1 MKYHCFLKGPSITII
16 EKIAFF
22 SLFQLSA
29 SVAASFFFA
38 RQMAFCTVPFVMWSI
53 LMAAFMPTE
62 TLEQVAPDGFW
73 GLRQRPRLVIIRA
86 DFGLPCPTASSFFRI
101 DPLK

>member
-1 MKYHCFLKGPSITII
+1 M
-16 EKIAFF
+16 
-22 SLFQLSA
+22 
-29 SVAASFFFA
+29 AASFFFA

-73 GLRQRPRLVIIRA
+73 GLGQRPRLVIIRA
-86 DFGLPCPTASSFFRI
+86 AFGLPCPTASSFFRI

>member
-1 MKYHCFLKGPSITII
+1 
-16 EKIAFF
+16 
-22 SLFQLSA
+22 
-29 SVAASFFFA
+29 
-38 RQMAFCTVPFVMWSI
+38 
-53 LMAAFMPTE
+53 MAAFMPTE